1 MIGRPKFTYVRSRK
15 LLDAIK
21 TLDCQCCGAAAPSD
35 PAHSNQ
41 SCHGK
46 GKSKKASDV
55 FVAALCR
62 ACHRAI
68 DQGSHLTHEDRVA
81 LWTAAWRATV
91 RELLR
96 LGLWPAD
103 IPIPDIRSFH

>member
-1 MIGRPKFTYVRSRK
+1 MIACPKFTYVRSRA

-21 TLDCQCCGAAAPSD
+21 SLPCQCCGAAAPSD

-41 SCHGK
+41 LAHGK
-46 GKSKKASDV
+46 GQRIKASDV

-62 ACHRAI
+62 TCHRMV
-68 DQGSHLTHEDRVA
+68 DQGSRLSLAERLA
-81 LWTAAWRATV
+81 IWNAAWRATV

-96 LGLWPAD
+96 LGLWPND

>member
-1 MIGRPKFTYVRSRK
+1 MIAVPKFAYVRDRK

-21 TLDCQCCGAAAPSD
+21 TLPCQCCGAAAPSD

-62 ACHRAI
+62 NCHSAV
-68 DQGSHLTHEDRVA
+68 DQGSHLTQDERVA
-81 LWTAAWRATV
+81 IWTAAWRATV

-96 LGLWPAD
+96 LGLWPAE
-103 IPIPDIRSFH
+103 IPVPDIRVFH